1 MLDNKAQL
9 TQSITLAQTNMVSK
23 TVLEQEGRFY
33 HKEPSQITINQ
44 SIQALQISNPQTS
57 KRFQSVQIPEVETK

>member
-1 MLDNKAQL
+1 MA
-9 TQSITLAQTNMVSK
+9 SK
-23 TVLEQEGRFY
+23 TVLEQEGRCY

-57 KRFQSVQIPEVETK
+57 KRSQSAQIPEVGMKLKCPI